1 MDTFRWA
8 YIGSGSIA
16 RNTAKSITKGDHKIT
31 AVYSRNPETAKA
43 FAEKYGATAYP
54 AAEQAMTAADVDGVY
69 IATPHT
75 SHCDY
80 ALQALR
86 LGKPVLCEKPVGVS
100 AAEADAMIE
109 EAKARGVYFCE
120 AMWTWFSDVALTV
133 RQWVQSGKIGD
144 VKRVE
149 MDYAFPG
156 LLMPKTSRVRMPAT
170 AGGALLDIG
179 IYPVAYCY
187 NLFGYPKSIRCDGV
201 LQDGIDISET
211 VTLGYDGFS
220 CVLRT
225 GLTSLKE
232 RCVIEGSRGSIRLDW
247 FHMASKA
254 VCKTD
259 AGKEVFRGKT
269 DYLTQFTRV
278 AAEIRA
284 GKTESAYIPPET
296 TRDCLRILDLCRAQM
311 GLSYPFERSAQ

>member
-1 MDTFRWA
+1 MAFQWV
-8 YIGSGSIA
+8 YIGSGHI
-16 RNTAKSITKGDHKIT
+16 
-31 AVYSRNPETAKA
+31 
-43 FAEKYGATAYP
+43 AEK
-54 AAEQAMTAADVDGVY
+54 TAADVTRGEHRIAAVFGRNKETAAALAQKYGAAVYDTAEDAIRHPGADAVY

-75 SHCDY
+75 SHVEY
-80 ALQALR
+80 ACLAMR
-86 LGKPVLCEKPVGVS
+86 LGKPVLCEKPVGVT
-100 AAEADAMIE
+100 EADVRTLIAC
-109 EAKARGVYFCE
+109 AKEHDVYFAE

-144 VKRVE
+144 VQKVE

-232 RCVIEGSRGSIRLDW
+232 RCIIEGSRGSIRLDW

-311 GLSYPFERSAQ
+311 GLSYPFERSVQ